1 MTIKILGIEIYTELD
16 QFKYWLHLGILSVIV
31 LGILQLWKGG
41 EMLTLYNVL
50 VSIPLLAIGDTIA
63 HSLLK
68 MR

>member
-1 MTIKILGIEIYTELD
+1 MKLFKKPEWIYTEINEPV
-16 QFKYWLHLGILSVIV
+16 YWLHLGILSAVV

-63 HSLLK
+63 HSVLK
-68 MR
+68 MG